1 MDDIQFG
8 KVAGSLILTVLLGW
22 IFTLFAKDGDPAT
35 LDNRIKKSVSMFAGI
50 GLGILG
56 MYYTATGA
64 GSNPTLVT
72 WVDYIFTGILMG
84 SSAIG
89 FNQLMKGG
97 K

>member
-22 IFTLFAKDGDPAT
+22 IFTLIAKDGDPGT
-35 LDNRIKKSVSMFAGI
+35 VDNLVKKSAAMVCGI
-50 GLGILG
+50 ALGILG
-56 MYYTATGA
+56 MYYTSTGT
-64 GSNPTLVT
+64 GMTINLTT
-72 WVDYIFTGILMG
+72 WVDYVFTGILMG

-89 FNQLMKGG
+89 FNQLMTGG

>member
-1 MDDIQFG
+1 LDDIQFG
-8 KVAGSLILTVLLGW
+8 KVAGSLVLTVLLGW
-22 IFTLFAKDGDPAT
+22 FFTLVSKDGDPGAV
-35 LDNRIKKSVSMFAGI
+35 DNRIKKSAAMVCGI

-56 MYYTATGA
+56 MFYTSTASGMVI
-64 GSNPTLVT
+64 NLVT
-72 WVDYIFTGILMG
+72 WVDYVFTGILMG